1 MFPILQLGP
10 LAIQVPGLALLIGV
24 WVGLAFT
31 EREAA
36 RLNLKPDTIYNMAFA
51 GLVAGIIGAR
61 LVYVARY
68 LSAYAADPLG
78 ILSPNPGALAP
89 FEGLMLGLLA
99 AFVYGARHKLPLRST
114 LDALAPGLAVT
125 MVAVALAH
133 AASGDA
139 FGARAQLPWRI
150 YLWDDYRHPSQVYEM
165 IAALVVLGAWRQARL
180 RASFPGFNILLLV
193 ALSAVARVLLEAFR
207 GDSLITVGGL
217 RVAQLWGIAILA
229 ICLVLMKSWGGHRE
243 ATAG

>member
-24 WVGLAFT
+24 WVGLAFA

-36 RLNLKPDTIYNMAFA
+36 RLNLKPDTVYNMAFT
-51 GLVAGIIGAR
+51 GLVAGVVGAR

-68 LSAYAADPLG
+68 LGAYTADPLG
-78 ILSPNPGALAP
+78 MLSPNPGALAP

-99 AFVYGARHKLPLRST
+99 AFVYGTRHKLPLRPT
-114 LDALAPGLAVT
+114 LDALAPGLAVM

-139 FGARAQLPWRI
+139 FGAPAQLPWRI
-150 YLWDDYRHPSQVYEM
+150 YLWDDYRHPSQMYEM
-165 IAALVVLGAWRQARL
+165 IAALAVLGVWRQARL
-180 RASFPGFNILLLV
+180 RAPFPGFKFLLV
-193 ALSAVARVLLEAFR
+193 VVLSAASGVFLEAFR

-217 RVAQLWGIAILA
+217 RVAQLWGIAILGA
-229 ICLVLMKSWGGHRE
+229 CLLLMKNWGGHRE
-243 ATAG
+243 AMAG